1 MGGRNL
7 KPFLS
12 VYGHVS
18 IDKIISVKEF
28 PRLNTSIN
36 VLSKKTN
43 MGGTA
48 SNISYVAAALGVP
61 TMLCAFIGKD
71 FPHEYRKRLKDAGVM
86 TSGMIETEYGTSEA
100 LVVNDRNF
108 DQKVL
113 FYQGPQGWA
122 SKLGIDL
129 SKYAKG
135 SEYVH
140 FSTGEPDY
148 YISQMEKLKDIPY
161 IAFDPAQ
168 EIHEIWDK
176 DRFNRALAL
185 SNIFFCN
192 EHESVSAEKYIES
205 TLDTIKK
212 HLVVR
217 TDGPE
222 GSRAFIDGKR
232 VDVPAVRPDKVVD
245 TTGAGDAF
253 RAGFYAAKYRKYGT
267 EEALIIAAAT
277 SSFVIEAYG
286 AVENVPTWDMVMGRA
301 DNYLRRI

>member
-1 MGGRNL
+1 MCT
-7 KPFLS
+7 S
-12 VYGHVS
+12 
-18 IDKIISVKEF
+18 
-28 PRLNTSIN
+28 PR
-36 VLSKKTN
+36 
-43 MGGTA
+43 
-48 SNISYVAAALGVP
+48 
-61 TMLCAFIGKD
+61 D
-71 FPHEYRKRLKDAGVM
+71 
-86 TSGMIETEYGTSEA
+86 
-100 LVVNDRNF
+100 
-108 DQKVL
+108 
-113 FYQGPQGWA
+113 
-122 SKLGIDL
+122 
-129 SKYAKG
+129 
-135 SEYVH
+135 
-140 FSTGEPDY
+140 PDY

-176 DRFNRALAL
+176 ERFNRALAL

-286 AVENVPTWDMVMGRA
+286 AVENVPTWDMVMGKRQ
-301 DNYLRRI
+301 LSEEI